1 MVELTHGDNRYD
13 DEIFEHTL
21 RVFPEFAAAPH
32 TSLAKLDEDWMKSK
46 GGKDRWRE
54 FINACVLSTP
64 ISGFDC
70 SIANLLR
77 ARTTDMRKR
86 SQTIILAR

>member
-1 MVELTHGDNRYD
+1 VELTHGDNRYD

-46 GGKDRWRE
+46 GGKERWRE
-54 FINACVLSTP
+54 FINACVPLRT
-64 ISGFDC
+64 
-70 SIANLLR
+70 LLRLWLLNRQPPAR

-86 SQTIILAR
+86 L